1 MPDLGRH
8 GRRRGRSHPR
18 ADALL
23 GRAGVGGAVVVAV
36 LLPVQLGFDG
46 EREPAGAAV
55 AGRARAAGQ
64 PAGRAERP
72 GHRRGRGR
80 RRRAG
85 GGGRQGDGGRAG
97 DAGAAPGAVR
107 PPRGGRPRRLRTG
120 CRRLPAVIIL

>member
-8 GRRRGRSHPR
+8 GRRGGGSHPR

-23 GRAGVGGAVVVAV
+23 GGAGVGGAVVVAV
-36 LLPVQLGFDG
+36 LVPVQLGLDG

-55 AGRARAAGQ
+55 AGRARTPGQ

-72 GHRRGRGR
+72 GHRRRRGR

-85 GGGRQGDGGRAG
+85 GGGRPGDGGRAG
-97 DAGAAPGAVR
+97 DDGAAPGAVTATR
-107 PPRGGRPRRLRTG
+107 SGPPV
-120 CRRLPAVIIL
+120 LPVRSAR